1 MRAGVIVAGGRS
13 TRFEGGDKVV
23 ADLAGVPMI
32 RRVVDRLTDV
42 IDELVVNCREDQRQA
57 IADALAEYP
66 HDVTFAIDPEP
77 GLGPMA
83 GIRTGLSA
91 TRAEYA
97 FVAAGDMPFLEDSFV
112 GYLFDR
118 AAGHDAALP
127 KTEDGYFEPLHA
139 VYRVA
144 PMVRACDA
152 ALDRD
157 ERRIV
162 APLPD
167 LEYVEVGPSEIAAQA
182 DPRTFENVNT
192 RGELTQ
198 AAERLG

>member
-23 ADLAGVPMI
+23 ADLADVPMI
-32 RRVVDRLTDV
+32 RRVADRLTDV
-42 IDELVVNCREDQRQA
+42 VDELVVNCREDQREA
-57 IADALAEYP
+57 IADTLAGYP
-66 HDVTFAIDPEP
+66 HDVAFAVDPEP
-77 GLGPMA
+77 DLGPMA

-91 TRAEYA
+91 TTAEYG
-97 FVAAGDMPFLEDSFV
+97 FVAAGDMPFLDPSFV
-112 GYLFDR
+112 EYLFGR

-127 KTEDGYFEPLHA
+127 RNEDGYFEPLHA
-139 VYRVA
+139 VYRA
-144 PMVRACDA
+144 EPMVRACEA
-152 ALDRD
+152 ALERD

-167 LEYVEVGPSEIAAQA
+167 LAHVEVGPDEIAAKA

-192 RGELTQ
+192 RAELER
-198 AAERLG
+198 ARDRLG

>member
-13 TRFEGGDKVV
+13 SRFEGGDKVV
-23 ADLAGVPMI
+23 ADLAGVPMV
-32 RRVVDRLTDV
+32 RRVADRLADV
-42 IDELVVNCREDQRQA
+42 IDELVVNCREDQHDA
-57 IADALAEYP
+57 ITDAMSGYP
-66 HDVTFAIDPEP
+66 HDVTFAVDPEP
-77 GLGPMA
+77 DLGPMA

-91 TRAEYA
+91 TTAEYA
-97 FVAAGDMPFLEDSFV
+97 FVAAGDMPFLDDSFV
-112 GYLFDR
+112 TSLFDR
-118 AAGHDAALP
+118 AEGHDAALP
-127 KTEDGYFEPLHA
+127 RNEDGYFEPLHA
-139 VYRVA
+139 VYRTE

-167 LEYVEVGPSEIAAQA
+167 LDHVEVGPDEIAAEA
-182 DPRTFENVNT
+182 GPRTFENVNT
-192 RGELTQ
+192 RAELKR